1 MSSILRDG
9 YVILTVN
16 TFPTHLLLELC
27 SDEKK
32 QPFLQTS
39 ISSAD
44 PQSNSH
50 SFENPLI
57 QPSPHYQTLLFITT
71 SPIEYP

>member
-9 YVILTVN
+9 HGNLTVN

-27 SDEKK
+27 PDEEK
-32 QPFLQTS
+32 QPFWQSS

-44 PQSNSH
+44 PQRNAH
-50 SFENPLI
+50 SLENPLI
-57 QPSPHYQTLLFITT
+57 QHNMHYETLLLITT
-71 SPIEYP
+71 SPIGYP